1 MKTTE
6 ADVRERIG
14 EWRRRLA
21 AATAGLAAGIAAV
34 RGWRRR
40 WAAAV
45 AMLATGPARAGLP
58 NVADPSTG
66 AVTSGD
72 FIGML
77 QAYGLDIVVLGGLG
91 LSAIALLVVAKNV
104 ITKYSMV
111 ADGRATWGEVGMHG
125 AVGVVLLVIVIFL
138 ATQSATVLA

>member
-1 MKTTE
+1 MIGN
-6 ADVRERIG
+6 RIRNG
-14 EWRRRLA
+14 WRNLA
-21 AATAGLAAGIAAV
+21 AAC
-34 RGWRRR
+34 
-40 WAAAV
+40 AAAV
-45 AMLATGPARAGLP
+45 AAGARAGLP
-58 NVADPSTG
+58 DVADPSTG
-66 AVTSGD
+66 AVDDGD

-104 ITKYSMV
+104 ISKYSMV

-138 ATQSATVLA
+138 ATQSATVLT

>member
-1 MKTTE
+1 
-6 ADVRERIG
+6 VRERIG
-14 EWRRRLA
+14 EWRRLVA
-21 AATAGLAAGIAAV
+21 AVGTGLAAVLAA
-34 RGWRRR
+34 
-40 WAAAV
+40 
-45 AMLATGPARAGLP
+45 GPARAGLP

-66 AVTSGD
+66 TVASGD

-104 ITKYSMV
+104 ISKYSMV

-138 ATQSATVLA
+138 ATQSATVLT

>member
-1 MKTTE
+1 MDKNVNKRWMGRQR
-6 ADVRERIG
+6 AG
-14 EWRRRLA
+14 AKRLPRWVARLWTA
-21 AATAGLAAGIAAV
+21 AATLLGAASAK
-34 RGWRRR
+34 
-40 WAAAV
+40 
-45 AMLATGPARAGLP
+45 AGLP
-58 NVADPSTG
+58 DVADPSTG
-66 AVTSGD
+66 AVDDGD

-104 ITKYSMV
+104 IAKYSMV

>member
-1 MKTTE
+1 M
-6 ADVRERIG
+6 RERIRG
-14 EWRRRLA
+14 WRRRLA
-21 AATAGLAAGIAAV
+21 AAAAGLAV
-34 RGWRRR
+34 
-40 WAAAV
+40 
-45 AMLATGPARAGLP
+45 GPARAGSP
-58 NVADPSTG
+58 ERGGPVHG
-66 AVTSGD
+66 ARSTSGD

-104 ITKYSMV
+104 ISKYSMV

>member
-1 MKTTE
+1 M
-6 ADVRERIG
+6 ERTVDKLCVG
-14 EWRRRLA
+14 RRRSGRDGSPGRA
-21 AATAGLAAGIAAV
+21 ARPWTAAGALLGAV
-34 RGWRRR
+34 S
-40 WAAAV
+40 
-45 AMLATGPARAGLP
+45 ARAGLP
-58 NVADPSTG
+58 DVADPSTG
-66 AVTSGD
+66 AVADGD

-104 ITKYSMV
+104 ISKYSMV

>member
-1 MKTTE
+1 MDKTMDKRRT
-6 ADVRERIG
+6 R
-14 EWRRRLA
+14 RRRLGRKGSAGRAARRWTA
-21 AATAGLAAGIAAV
+21 AASALAAGF
-34 RGWRRR
+34 
-40 WAAAV
+40 
-45 AMLATGPARAGLP
+45 ARAGLP
-58 NVADPSTG
+58 TVADPSTG
-66 AVTSGD
+66 AVADGD

-104 ITKYSMV
+104 ITKYSNV

-138 ATQSATVLA
+138 ATQSATVLT

>member
-1 MKTTE
+1 M
-6 ADVRERIG
+6 
-14 EWRRRLA
+14 RRLA
-21 AATAGLAAGIAAV
+21 AGTAAMASALAA
-34 RGWRRR
+34 
-40 WAAAV
+40 
-45 AMLATGPARAGLP
+45 AGLP
-58 NVADPSTG
+58 DVADPSTG
-66 AVTSGD
+66 AVADGD

-138 ATQSATVLA
+138 ATQSATVLT

>member
-1 MKTTE
+1 M
-6 ADVRERIG
+6 RERIG

-21 AATAGLAAGIAAV
+21 AATGRLAAGLAAA
-34 RGWRRR
+34 RGRRRR

-45 AMLATGPARAGLP
+45 AMLAAGPAHAGLP

>member
-1 MKTTE
+1 MDKNVE
-6 ADVRERIG
+6 KRWIG
-14 EWRRRLA
+14 RQRAGRAGLPRRAARLWTA
-21 AATAGLAAGIAAV
+21 AAALLGTAS
-34 RGWRRR
+34 
-40 WAAAV
+40 
-45 AMLATGPARAGLP
+45 ARAGLP
-58 NVADPSTG
+58 DVADPSTG
-66 AVTSGD
+66 AVDDGD

-77 QAYGLDIVVLGGLG
+77 QAYGLDMVVLGGLG

>member
-1 MKTTE
+1 MDKTVDKRWTGRQR
-6 ADVRERIG
+6 AG
-14 EWRRRLA
+14 RRNGRRGGAALLWTA
-21 AATAGLAAGIAAV
+21 AAALLGAAS
-34 RGWRRR
+34 
-40 WAAAV
+40 
-45 AMLATGPARAGLP
+45 ARAGLP
-58 NVADPSTG
+58 DVADPSTG
-66 AVTSGD
+66 AVDDGD

-104 ITKYSMV
+104 ISKYSMV

>member
-1 MKTTE
+1 MEEVDK
-6 ADVRERIG
+6 AVDNRG
-14 EWRRRLA
+14 AGPRRRIA
-21 AATAGLAAGIAAV
+21 AALAGVLWAGS
-34 RGWRRR
+34 
-40 WAAAV
+40 
-45 AMLATGPARAGLP
+45 ARAGLP
-58 NVADPSTG
+58 EVADPTTG
-66 AVTSGD
+66 AVDEGD

-104 ITKYSMV
+104 IAKYSMV

-138 ATQSATVLA
+138 ATQSATVLT

>member
-1 MKTTE
+1 MNKGRT
-6 ADVRERIG
+6 RKW
-14 EWRRRLA
+14 WRSLA
-21 AATAGLAAGIAAV
+21 AVGAAAGAGAAH
-34 RGWRRR
+34 
-40 WAAAV
+40 
-45 AMLATGPARAGLP
+45 AGLP
-58 NVADPSTG
+58 TVADPSTG
-66 AVTSGD
+66 AVADGD

-104 ITKYSMV
+104 ISKYSMV

>member
-1 MKTTE
+1 MDKNVDKRWMGRQRAGRAGLPRWAAPLWT
-6 ADVRERIG
+6 AAAAL
-14 EWRRRLA
+14 LA
-21 AATAGLAAGIAAV
+21 AAS
-34 RGWRRR
+34 
-40 WAAAV
+40 
-45 AMLATGPARAGLP
+45 ARAGLP
-58 NVADPSTG
+58 DVADPSTG
-66 AVTSGD
+66 TVDDGD

-77 QAYGLDIVVLGGLG
+77 QAYGLDIVVLAGLG

-138 ATQSATVLA
+138 ATQSATVLT

>member
-6 ADVRERIG
+6 VDVRERIG
-14 EWRRRLA
+14 GWRRRLA
-21 AATAGLAAGIAAV
+21 GAVVSGLAAV
-34 RGWRRR
+34 
-40 WAAAV
+40 
-45 AMLATGPARAGLP
+45 LASGPAHAGLP
-58 NVADPSTG
+58 SVADPSTG
-66 AVTSGD
+66 TVASGD

-104 ITKYSMV
+104 ISKYSMV

-138 ATQSATVLA
+138 ATQSATVLT

>member
-6 ADVRERIG
+6 GDVRERIRG
-14 EWRRRLA
+14 WRRWLA
-21 AATAGLAAGIAAV
+21 AVAAGLAAG
-34 RGWRRR
+34 
-40 WAAAV
+40 
-45 AMLATGPARAGLP
+45 PSHAGLP
-58 NVADPSTG
+58 SVADPSTG
-66 AVTSGD
+66 AVASGD

-91 LSAIALLVVAKNV
+91 LSAVALLVVAKNV

-138 ATQSATVLA
+138 ATQSATVLT